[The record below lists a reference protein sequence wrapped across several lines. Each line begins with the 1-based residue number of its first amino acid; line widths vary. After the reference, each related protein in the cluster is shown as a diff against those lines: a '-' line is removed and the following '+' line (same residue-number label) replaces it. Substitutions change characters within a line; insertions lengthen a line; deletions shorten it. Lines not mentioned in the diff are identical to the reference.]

1 MNIESIQENN
11 TNPEVLQNT
20 QQNETTTTPAPN
32 VQTQTETDK
41 DEQTFINEIK
51 KLNDKLIKQN
61 KDYETYWKKPLQNE
75 DFKRAWKI
83 WNRGDGYI
91 PGQELGA
98 QKYELKNGI
107 IPEKYAKM
115 LQKAYDQNQSISTN
129 NLYGFKMPWVE
140 AQESYKLDKDQFLK
154 DYDNTKQQ
162 LSELQQKY
170 TQYKLNKQSNLNAY
184 KNEFEAMKRG
194 GILNPYYMATKG
206 IQTATGS
213 ANLST
218 NLKSAN
224 NFGGYLSNLQGNKK
238 REDKGSQKDWFKE
251 ITKYMLLIPQL
262 MKMFK

>member
-1 MNIESIQENN
+1 MNIESIEENN

-20 QQNETTTTPAPN
+20 QKTEPTTPAPN
-32 VQTQTETDK
+32 VQTQTETDE

-51 KLNDKLIKQN
+51 KLNDKLLKQN
-61 KDYETYWKKPLQNE
+61 EEYNKHWKKPIQNE
-75 DFKRAWKI
+75 DFKRAWQV
-83 WNRGDGYI
+83 WNKPNGGIIYE
-91 PGQELGA
+91 GNNN
-98 QKYELKNGI
+98 KYELNNGI

-115 LQKAYDQNQSISTN
+115 LQKAYDQGQNLVKN
-129 NLYGFKMPWVE
+129 NINGWKMPWVE

-206 IQTATGS
+206 IQTANGS

-251 ITKYMLLIPQL
+251 ITKYIMLLPTL